1 MTIMTET
8 KPQDQAKIDETAGKE
23 ERKEDDKDDEE
34 AKIEAPGTEKRE
46 TKTKRDIPDVF
57 YCPITKEIMTDP
69 VVVPG
74 GDSYEKSALVARGD
88 VPSNKV
94 YPNRALQSIIE
105 GTVERNGDSMQA
117 GQKRSQ
123 HSMRQNFSQLL
134 EKSAN
139 PSMEYRAL
147 SDSYYCPITFGLIH
161 DPVIDPEGN
170 TYERSAITNWIGV
183 NGTSPITRHTVSI
196 EVLYPNHAIEELLE
210 VEKCRS
216 EGSIHPSI
224 RKFREETPPSTTAP
238 DPPGTT
244 AFDPEV
250 GESNPSSPPSDAAAN
265 NFPTTQAELDTA
277 RARNRR
283 AACTFVGFILLLV
296 CLFLAFG
303 YGGMLFFIIL
313 LASCLVGNARN
324 RRRNR

>member
-1 MTIMTET
+1 MTEKET
-8 KPQDQAKIDETAGKE
+8 KDDANVGKTEEVKEGGDDQ
-23 ERKEDDKDDEE
+23 EDDT
-34 AKIEAPGTEKRE
+34 KIEAPGKEDELKEKEDDQARE
-46 TKTKRDIPDVF
+46 FPNVF
-57 YCPITKEIMTDP
+57 YCAITKEIMKDP
-69 VVVPG
+69 VVAPD
-74 GDSYEKSALVARGD
+74 GDSYEKSAIEEKGHF
-88 VPSNKV
+88 PSKKL

-105 GTVERNGDSMQA
+105 EAVEMSGDSMRA
-117 GQKRSQ
+117 GLKRFERSI
-123 HSMRQNFSQLL
+123 RNNFSQLL
-134 EKSAN
+134 DKSAI
-139 PSMEYRAL
+139 PSMEYRPL

-170 TYERSAITNWIGV
+170 TYERAAIANWIGA
-183 NGTSPITRHTVSI
+183 NGTSPITRNPVSI

-224 RKFREETPPSTTAP
+224 RKFREEKPPSTTAP